1 MSFNQEKYTKEYN
14 NNNYKMY
21 QFRVKRNDKKIIK
34 FLDSLENKNSYINDL
49 IINDA
54 FSNVY
59 TIKEIKGIIKPI
71 LNKYG
76 INEVYLFGSYARG
89 EANKNSDIDI
99 YCEKGNIKT
108 FIDQENLIDELEE
121 VLKKKVD
128 IIYTTT
134 KLNDYFKNTIME
146 EMIKLC

>member
-1 MSFNQEKYTKEYN
+1 MSFNQGKYTQEYN

-21 QFRVKRNDKKIIK
+21 QFRVKRNDKKVIK

-59 TIKEIKGIIKPI
+59 TIKEIKDIIKPI
-71 LNKYG
+71 LKKYG

-99 YCEKGNIKT
+99 YCEKGIART
-108 FIDQENLIDELEE
+108 FIDQQMLIDELEE
-121 VLKKKVD
+121 ALGKHVDLITFSTVLGER
-128 IIYTTT
+128 
-134 KLNDYFKNTIME
+134 FEKNLMKDR
-146 EMIKLC
+146 IKI

>member
-1 MSFNQEKYTKEYN
+1 MSFNQEKYIKDYN
-14 NNNYKMY
+14 SNNYKMY
-21 QFRVKRNDKKIIK
+21 QFRVKKNDVKIIK
-34 FLDSLENKNSYINDL
+34 FLDSLENKNNYINEL
-49 IINDA
+49 IYNDA
-54 FSNVY
+54 LKNVY
-59 TIKEIKGIIKPI
+59 TIKEIKDIIKPI
-71 LNKYG
+71 LKKYG

-99 YCEKGNIKT
+99 YCEKGNIKS
-108 FIDQENLIDELEE
+108 FIDQENLIEELEE
-121 VLKKKVD
+121 ALNKSVD